1 MGPRTVRIELP
12 RSEGH
17 TGLDES
23 ARRSSASPAPHVDR
37 SLGFRLDPRSET
49 PLYQQLFD
57 TVVERARSGAFPS
70 GFRLPP
76 TRNLARELGTHRN
89 TIVRAYAELEH
100 AGFVSSTV
108 GRGTFIRP
116 QVSAAPI
123 ARATETAKAT
133 IPWSSLVSERAKAE
147 PFERFRRI
155 GRQVARGEFV
165 NLTRMQPSP
174 DLIPDDLFRRCL
186 DHVLKSHGAR
196 AMGYAPDEG
205 VPRLRERIA
214 EDLVRQGVPA
224 RTEDVLVTTGSQ
236 QALDVIARALV
247 DPGDTIL
254 AQESTYP
261 GALRIFAAAG
271 ARTESVIAD
280 REGPSM
286 AALSGMGGRGRV
298 KAFYLQTNHCNPTGT
313 CVSEARR
320 RELVRF
326 SRENGVPLVE
336 DDYAADLELEGG
348 HPPPSLRALDG
359 DVLYTGTYSKKLI
372 PALRVG
378 FVLCPPSLR
387 EHLVALKHTTDLGT
401 SMLLQHAL
409 AEFLERGLMV
419 AHLGR
424 VRAAYRAR
432 RDALVEALEK
442 HLPKSVQFDV
452 PVRGVTLWLR
462 LPKELAPEVVFEE
475 ARRRGVL
482 VSPGAL
488 YGVDGTSVGL
498 RVTFCFEDEARLVE
512 GGKRLGQAIEAVM
525 GKKKARPSSETSVVG
540 ML

>member
-1 MGPRTVRIELP
+1 MGRAAEAEAPSQ
-12 RSEGH
+12 RSEGGH
-17 TGLDES
+17 ES
-23 ARRSSASPAPHVDR
+23 HR
-37 SLGFRLDPRSET
+37 SLGIQLDPASET

-57 TVVERARSGAFPS
+57 QIVERARTGAFPG

-76 TRNLARELGTHRN
+76 TRVLAAELGTHRN
-89 TIVRAYAELEH
+89 TIVRAYTELEL

-108 GRGTFIRP
+108 GRGTFVKPAVAAAANGRASDTALGSEP
-116 QVSAAPI
+116 RGSSAM
-123 ARATETAKAT
+123 
-133 IPWSSLVSERAKAE
+133 PWSSLVSERAKSE

-174 DLIPDDLFRRCL
+174 DLVPDDLFRRCL
-186 DHVLKSHGAR
+186 DHVLKTHGAR

-224 RTEDVLVTTGSQ
+224 RAEDVLVTTGSQ
-236 QALDVIARALV
+236 QALDVVARALV

-254 AQESTYP
+254 AQEMTYP

-271 ARTESVIAD
+271 ARVESVPAD
-280 REGPSM
+280 REGPVVS
-286 AALSGMGGRGRV
+286 AIGSRGRI
-298 KAFYLQTNHCNPTGT
+298 KAMYLQTSHCNPTGA
-313 CVSEARR
+313 CVGEARR

-326 SRENGVPLVE
+326 SRERGVPLVE
-336 DDYAADLELEGG
+336 DDYAADLELDGT
-348 HPPPSLRALDG
+348 PPPPALRALDG
-359 DVLYTGTYSKKLI
+359 EVIYAGTYSKKLI

-378 FVLCPPSLR
+378 FLLSPPSLR

-409 AEFLERGLMV
+409 AEFLERGYLV

-424 VRAAYRAR
+424 VRTEYRSR
-432 RDALVEALEK
+432 RDTLVASLDK

-452 PVRGVTLWLR
+452 PARGVTLWLR
-462 LPKELAPEVVFEE
+462 LPRELAPEAVFEE

-482 VSPGAL
+482 VSPGVL
-488 YGVDGTSVGL
+488 YGVDGTSSGVRL
-498 RVTFCFEDEARLVE
+498 TFCYEDESRLAE
-512 GGKRLGQAIEAVM
+512 GGKRLGQAVDALLA
-525 GKKKARPSSETSVVG
+525 KKKAKTPVEGTAVG
-540 ML
+540 MV

>member
-1 MGPRTVRIELP
+1 MGRAL
-12 RSEGH
+12 EGADADRNAA
-17 TGLDES
+17 G
-23 ARRSSASPAPHVDR
+23 R
-37 SLGFRLDPRSET
+37 SLGIRLEPGSET

-57 TVVERARSGAFPS
+57 QIVERARTGAFPG

-76 TRNLARELGTHRN
+76 TRTLATELGTHRN
-89 TIVRAYAELEH
+89 TIVRAYAELEL

-108 GRGTFIRP
+108 GRGTYVKPAIAQPAQAITRAED
-116 QVSAAPI
+116 AAPVQ
-123 ARATETAKAT
+123 ASAL
-133 IPWSSLVSERAKAE
+133 PWASLVAERSKSE
-147 PFERFRRI
+147 PLERFRRI

-224 RTEDVLVTTGSQ
+224 RAEDLLITTGSQ
-236 QALDVIARALV
+236 QALDVVARALV

-254 AQESTYP
+254 AQEMTYP

-271 ARTESVIAD
+271 ARVESVVTD
-280 REGPSM
+280 REGPVLTGL
-286 AALSGMGGRGRV
+286 ANAGRGRA
-298 KAFYLQTNHCNPTGT
+298 KGFYVQTNHCNPTGA
-313 CVSEARR
+313 CVGAERR

-326 SRENGVPLVE
+326 SREQGIPLIE
-336 DDYAADLELEGG
+336 DDYAADLDLDGK
-348 HPPPSLRALDG
+348 PPPPALRALDG
-359 DVLYTGTYSKKLI
+359 EVIYVGTFSKKLI

-378 FVLCPPSLR
+378 FLLCPPSVR

-401 SMLLQHAL
+401 STLLQHAL
-409 AEFLERGLMV
+409 AEFLERGYLV
-419 AHLGR
+419 PHLGR
-424 VRAAYRAR
+424 VRATYRAR
-432 RDALVEALEK
+432 RDALVSTLEK
-442 HLPKSVQFDV
+442 HMPKAIQFDV
-452 PVRGVTLWLR
+452 PTRGVTLWLR
-462 LPKELAPEVVFEE
+462 LPRELGPEAVFEE

-482 VSPGAL
+482 VSPGVL
-488 YGVDGTSVGL
+488 YGVDGTSTGV
-498 RVTFCFEDEARLVE
+498 RATFCFEDEARLVE
-512 GGKRLGQAIEAVM
+512 GGKRLALAVETLLM
-525 GKKKARPSSETSVVG
+525 KKKGKPSSESVSVG